1 MTALS
6 AHTENII
13 NTKIQRKVIPLMD
26 AEQIKAEL
34 FSVFSDASDF
44 AVRELDFGETKL
56 YIAYFVGFSSREYMN
71 KYMIE
76 PISRAYAARE
86 ADVPLSA
93 LITNIKIEKLSD
105 FPSAVDAVLAG
116 NAVLFGDLGEDT
128 LGISVFTKND
138 TGRSTEEPDTE
149 NVIRGPHEG
158 FTESGENNVVL
169 VRRRL
174 HSARLKRL
182 SFTVGTV
189 SKTDVSVLY
198 MEGIAKKELVSLVC
212 KRISEIRTDAILDSG
227 YVEICIQDGKAP
239 FYPTVGNSERPDKVA
254 AKLME
259 GRVAIVVDGS
269 PVVLTAPYL
278 FCEAFQVT
286 EDYTKSPWYATFI
299 RLLRFVSYAVA
310 LYLPALFVALFVR
323 HKDVLPEYL
332 ISSVSEAREDL
343 PFSLFW
349 EVLVIFLIFEAVREV
364 GLRMPKAVGSAVG
377 LVGSLI
383 LGDSAIKAGITSA
396 PVLIVVALAAVCNFM
411 IPPYMNANILYRFF
425 MIVISGALGLFG
437 FFAAV
442 TLAAVMLCA
451 KSSFGVPYLS
461 PFAPI
466 DPWGLRDFIYMA
478 PLWAMKRAPISI
490 TGKEIRRADGKSKKK

>member
-1 MTALS
+1 
-6 AHTENII
+6 
-13 NTKIQRKVIPLMD
+13 MD
-26 AEQIKAEL
+26 AEKIKEQ
-34 FSVFSDASDF
+34 FFTVFADMADF
-44 AVRELDFGETKL
+44 AVRELDFGERKL

-71 KYMIE
+71 QYMIE
-76 PISRAYAARE
+76 PISRAIAAKK

-93 LITNIKIEKLSD
+93 LITNIKIEKIFD
-105 FPSAVDAVLAG
+105 FSSAKDAVLAG
-116 NAVLFGDLGEDT
+116 NAVLFGDIREDV

-138 TGRSTEEPDTE
+138 SGRSTEEPDTE

-169 VRRRL
+169 LRRRI
-174 HSARLKRL
+174 HSEKLKRL
-182 SFTVGTV
+182 SFTVGSI

-198 MEGIAKKELVSLVC
+198 MEGIAKEELVSLVC
-212 KRISEIRTDAILDSG
+212 KRISGIETDAVLDSG
-227 YVEICIQDGKAP
+227 YIEICIQDGKTP

-259 GRVAIVVDGS
+259 GRVAIVADGS

-278 FCEAFQVT
+278 FCEAFQVA
-286 EDYTKSPWYATFI
+286 EDYTKSTWYASFI
-299 RLLRFVSYAVA
+299 RLLRFVSYLVA

-323 HKDVLPEYL
+323 HKDVLPEAV
-332 ISSVSEAREDL
+332 ISPVAEARENL

-442 TLAAVMLCA
+442 VFAAVRLCA
-451 KSSFGVPYLS
+451 KTSFGVPYMT

-466 DPWGLRDFIYMA
+466 DPQGLRDFIYMA
-478 PLWAMKRAPISI
+478 PLWKMKRVPISI
-490 TGKEIRRADGKSKKK
+490 VGKEIRRTSGKKDHASKS

>member
-1 MTALS
+1 MIDG
-6 AHTENII
+6 E
-13 NTKIQRKVIPLMD
+13 KIK
-26 AEQIKAEL
+26 EK
-34 FSVFSDASDF
+34 FFTVFSDMTDF
-44 AVRELDFGETKL
+44 AVRELDFGKTKL

-76 PISRAYAARE
+76 PISRIYATE
-86 ADVPLSA
+86 SVNVPISS
-93 LITNIKIEKLSD
+93 LITNVKIEKVHD
-105 FPSAVDAVLAG
+105 FSAAKDAVLAG
-116 NAVLFGDLGEDT
+116 NAVLFGDIREDIF
-128 LGISVFTKND
+128 GISVFTKND
-138 TGRSTEEPDTE
+138 SGRATAEPDTE

-158 FTESGENNVVL
+158 FTESAENNVVL
-169 VRRRL
+169 LRRRL
-174 HSARLKRL
+174 HSEKLKRRG
-182 SFTVGTV
+182 FTVGNI

-198 MEGIAKKELVSLVC
+198 MEGIAKNELVEEVC
-212 KRISEIRTDAILDSG
+212 RRISEIETDAVLDSG
-227 YVEICIQDGKAP
+227 YIEIFIQDGKAP
-239 FYPTVGNSERPDKVA
+239 FYPTVGNSERPDKIA

-259 GRVAIVVDGS
+259 GRVAIAVDGS
-269 PVVLTAPYL
+269 PVILTAPYL

-286 EDYTKSPWYATFI
+286 EDYAKSPWYATFV
-299 RLLRFVSYAVA
+299 RLLRFIAYLTA

-323 HKDVLPEYL
+323 HKSVLPEYL
-332 ISSVSEAREDL
+332 ISSVSEAREKL

-411 IPPYMNANILYRFF
+411 IPPYMNTNILYRFF

-437 FFAAV
+437 FFSALVA
-442 TLAAVMLCA
+442 AAVMLCA

-461 PFAPI
+461 PIAPM
-466 DPWGLRDFIYMA
+466 DPYGLLDFIYMA
-478 PLWAMKRAPISI
+478 PIWAMKRVPISI
-490 TGKEIRRADGKSKKK
+490 TGKTIHRTNGKK

>member
-1 MTALS
+1 M
-6 AHTENII
+6 
-13 NTKIQRKVIPLMD
+13 MD
-26 AEQIKAEL
+26 AGKIKEKFFA
-34 FSVFSDASDF
+34 VFSDMSDF
-44 AVRELDFGETKL
+44 AVRELDLGSEKL
-56 YIAYFVGFSSREYMN
+56 YIAYFAGFSSKEYIN
-71 KYMIE
+71 GYILE
-76 PISRAYAARE
+76 PISRAYAAGE
-86 ADVPLSA
+86 VSVPLSA
-93 LITNIKIEKLSD
+93 LIINAKIEKITD
-105 FPSAVDAVLAG
+105 FASAKDAVLAG
-116 NAVLFGDLGEDT
+116 NAVLFGDIREEI

-169 VRRRL
+169 LRRRL
-174 HSARLKRL
+174 HSEKLKRL
-182 SFTVGTV
+182 SLTAGSV

-212 KRISEIRTDAILDSG
+212 KRISEIKTDVILDSG
-227 YVEICIQDGKAP
+227 YVEIFIQDGKAP

-299 RLLRFVSYAVA
+299 RLLRFVSYLIA

-332 ISSVSEAREDL
+332 ILSVSEAREKL

-411 IPPYMNANILYRFF
+411 IPPYMNTNILYRFF
-425 MIVISGALGLFG
+425 MIVVSGALGLFG
-437 FFAAV
+437 FFSAV
-442 TLAAVMLCA
+442 VLPAVMLCA
-451 KSSFGVPYLS
+451 KHSFGVPYLT

-478 PLWAMKRAPISI
+478 PVWAMKRAPISV
-490 TGKEIRRADGKSKKK
+490 TGKEIRRTEKKKES